1 LACTIEE
8 ASVLAFPQFI
18 HEKKCTFCGSRHTVR
33 FGGRRR
39 RCNACKHTFRVETR
53 GKKSAPA
60 FHDRYVLD
68 RSTYRR
74 VGTTSAKSHVT
85 ILKNLQRDLT
95 GAVFANPNTPSGILI
110 LDGKALSIRGE
121 KYCEHLVWDTG
132 AGLLKRRLCPGKES
146 PQVFDDLLQELLEQD
161 IVFRAATID
170 GLPGL
175 TQVLQTY
182 GIYVERCHIH
192 MLRDLKTGL
201 QLKRFSHHPGN
212 RQKRILS
219 RYCHLLLH
227 ATPETFLLRW
237 KHLERIIEANVFGL
251 NPIHHNVLR
260 RFKKACRHAFT
271 HFVDH
276 RIPTTTNRLESYI
289 SHFNAR
295 LTTMRGFKNPENAD
309 RILIALH
316 NSLLK
321 SP

>member
-1 LACTIEE
+1 
-8 ASVLAFPQFI
+8 
-18 HEKKCTFCGSRHTVR
+18 
-33 FGGRRR
+33 
-39 RCNACKHTFRVETR
+39 
-53 GKKSAPA
+53 
-60 FHDRYVLD
+60 
-68 RSTYRR
+68 
-74 VGTTSAKSHVT
+74 VT

-251 NPIHHNVLR
+251 SPIHHNVLL
-260 RFKKACRHAFT
+260 RFKKACRFAFT
-271 HFVDH
+271 HFLDP

-295 LTTMRGFKNPENAD
+295 LKTMRGFKKAENAE

-316 NSLLK
+316 HSLLQ
-321 SP
+321 SS